1 MPVGCGISRASG
13 AITTT
18 CYCLSG
24 LSLAQHYGRCGVVEV
39 VGPLES
45 GSTGRQVDPVAKRRA
60 EQIRRVDVE
69 TNLVRTQLVNS
80 LRLVAL
86 F

>member
-1 MPVGCGISRASG
+1 MRDKPGVGRDHYH
-13 AITTT
+13 T

-45 GSTGRQVDPVAKRRA
+45 NMLAKVDPVVNVVQSKYDAWMSK
-60 EQIRRVDVE
+60 QI
-69 TNLVRTQLVNS
+69 
-80 LRLVAL
+80 
-86 F
+86 